1 MEILKVYLNQDMRRQ
16 KMSDGLE
23 DAYLHNTV
31 EAASE
36 LIDTYG
42 TAAFFNILDADT
54 YEQIRD
60 FVYSIENVCTRPTR
74 PCCGD
79 D

>member
-1 MEILKVYLNQDMRRQ
+1 
-16 KMSDGLE
+16 MSDGLE

-60 FVYSIENVCTRPTR
+60 FVYSIENVFTRPTR